1 MEENSCKDCFFFHT
15 IYLKSR
21 FEECYRSF
29 GYGICLISPYE
40 VVFASWSCDRFRP
53 LDGKWILEMGKK
65 YAGRAKKP
73 PGEDEKNKG

>member
-65 YAGRAKKP
+65 YAARAEKP